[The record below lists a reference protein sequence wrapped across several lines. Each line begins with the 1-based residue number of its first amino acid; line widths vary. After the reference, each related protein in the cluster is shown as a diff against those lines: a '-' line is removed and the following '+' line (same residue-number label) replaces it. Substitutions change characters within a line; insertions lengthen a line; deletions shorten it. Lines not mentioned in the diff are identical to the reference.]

1 MNAAAPKTLQKY
13 IFLRYFLSDLPLFVH
28 FCLLFMLYIF
38 IKQPLTLFYKQ
49 PFVAI
54 FIPSQWS
61 TVKGRYF
68 TSVTVPV
75 RSISVPSGILYSM
88 YQT

>member
-1 MNAAAPKTLQKY
+1 
-13 IFLRYFLSDLPLFVH
+13 
-28 FCLLFMLYIF
+28 MLYIF

-49 PFVAI
+49 PFVFI
-54 FIPSQWS
+54 FIRSKAKG
-61 TVKGRYF
+61 TGRYF